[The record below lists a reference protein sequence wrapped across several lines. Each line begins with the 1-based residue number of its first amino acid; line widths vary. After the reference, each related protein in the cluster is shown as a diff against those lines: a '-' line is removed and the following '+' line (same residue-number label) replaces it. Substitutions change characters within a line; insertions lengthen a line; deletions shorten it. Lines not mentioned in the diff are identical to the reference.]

1 MAVAVLL
8 AGCGSGERAPIEPSA
23 SQDGARVDV
32 VVGQP
37 FTLKIGQ
44 TAAVAGTDLTIGF
57 IGVPADSRCPTDVQC
72 VWAGNARVALR
83 AAGGNVDLNTHEQP
97 RASQLGRY
105 QLELTAL
112 SPDPKST
119 ESIAPSTYAAT
130 LLLTDPG
137 V

>member
-1 MAVAVLL
+1 
-8 AGCGSGERAPIEPSA
+8 
-23 SQDGARVDV
+23 
-32 VVGQP
+32 
-37 FTLKIGQ
+37 
-44 TAAVAGTDLTIGF
+44 
-57 IGVPADSRCPTDVQC
+57 